1 MENTEP
7 KQKVN
12 MEKITDDTVI
22 VVKKLRGRPKKN
34 EEETLIEKPKIIYKK
49 TKEQN
54 KIYNQAYIERN
65 KDRSYYCDI
74 CDITMTYFSS
84 HNHPKTKRHILNEFI
99 KEKKQQQPAYL
110 KPSQNG
116 CME

>member
-7 KQKVN
+7 KAKVN
-12 MEKITDDTVI
+12 MEKITTDQV
-22 VVKKLRGRPKKN
+22 VVKKSRGRPKKN
-34 EEETLIEKPKIIYKK
+34 EEETLIEMPKIIYKK

-54 KIYNQAYIERN
+54 RIYNQAYVERN
-65 KDRSYYCDI
+65 KERTYHCEL
-74 CDITMTYFSS
+74 CNLTMTYFSS
-84 HNHPKTKRHILNEFI
+84 HNHPKTKNHQLNQFL

-110 KPSQNG
+110 KPPQGG

>member
-7 KQKVN
+7 KAKVN
-12 MEKITDDTVI
+12 MEKITTDEVVI
-22 VVKKLRGRPKKN
+22 KKSRGRPKKN
-34 EEETLIEKPKIIYKK
+34 EEETLIEMHKIIYKK

-54 KIYNQAYIERN
+54 SRYNLAYIERN
-65 KDRSYYCDI
+65 KERTYHCEL
-74 CDITMTYFSS
+74 CNLTMTYFSS
-84 HNHPKTKRHILNEFI
+84 HNHPKTKNHQLNQFL

-110 KPSQNG
+110 KPPQGG